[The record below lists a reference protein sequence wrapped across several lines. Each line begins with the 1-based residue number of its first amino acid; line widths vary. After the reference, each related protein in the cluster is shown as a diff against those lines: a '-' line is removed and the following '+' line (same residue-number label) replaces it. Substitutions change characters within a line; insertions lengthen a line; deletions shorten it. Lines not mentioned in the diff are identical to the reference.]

1 MLTLYSNT
9 RFEVTETAAGHVFV
23 TDHEHKEKKTEA
35 ANAAQAA
42 SIRAMIEEI
51 CDEHEPEDAAGLVE
65 FLDDECLRI
74 VYRDAMINDKI
85 TRELTARGIP
95 RDNLIVS
102 IVR

>member
-1 MLTLYSNT
+1 MQTLYSNI
-9 RFEVTETAAGHVFV
+9 RFEITETSAGHVFV
-23 TDHEHKEKKTEA
+23 TDHEHADKKTEA

-42 SIRAMIEEI
+42 SIRAMIDEI
-51 CDEHEPEDAAGLVE
+51 CAEPEPEDAAGLVE

-74 VYRDAMINDKI
+74 VYRDSMIHDKI